1 MGRSAAAADQAP
13 PVAANQPPAA
23 NQIPPV
29 AVPVGNQPLP
39 AGQPGPNA
47 QSLEEDRLRA
57 QALASVTTSHSLVA
71 RALYDLPTL
80 TEKDYEIWV
89 TALGDALYG
98 AGMDALF
105 TVTSRQRDDEASPQD
120 VAACGLYP
128 DWQVQAAWKAIRR
141 SISPDSPVYAKSS
154 TIRRGDLK
162 GLIRTV
168 RFFFERNTVNVQ
180 HEILGKIRHTQ
191 QADYPNFRGYVA
203 ALEAHFI
210 RLAKM
215 GQALTDDFKRYFL
228 LEGLAEDFRRG
239 MHGTILAYETP
250 DGRPCSYEKAV
261 QLLTSWGDGQSSTSQ
276 RGRPD
281 TAMPVQS
288 AHQQVVRSPCLQFSR
303 RGRCKW
309 GKACRFLHV
318 DAPGRQSQV
327 HSHPPFKRGK
337 PAHSRVPTTKTRK
350 PPQSPKAKKPFQGQC
365 FRCGRHGNRKTSP
378 IQHLRVVMR
387 HAL

>member
-1 MGRSAAAADQAP
+1 M
-13 PVAANQPPAA
+13 
-23 NQIPPV
+23 
-29 AVPVGNQPLP
+29 
-39 AGQPGPNA
+39 
-47 QSLEEDRLRA
+47 
-57 QALASVTTSHSLVA
+57 
-71 RALYDLPTL
+71 
-80 TEKDYEIWV
+80 
-89 TALGDALYG
+89 
-98 AGMDALF
+98 
-105 TVTSRQRDDEASPQD
+105 
-120 VAACGLYP
+120 
-128 DWQVQAAWKAIRR
+128 
-141 SISPDSPVYAKSS
+141 
-154 TIRRGDLK
+154 
-162 GLIRTV
+162 
-168 RFFFERNTVNVQ
+168 Q

-191 QADYPNFRGYVA
+191 QADYPNFRGNVA
-203 ALEAHFI
+203 ALKAHFI

-318 DAPGRQSQV
+318 DAQAQACTLARANYEDAQASSVTEGKETFSRSVFSLWASWPSQGGLQGER
-327 HSHPPFKRGK
+327 PRPF
-337 PAHSRVPTTKTRK
+337 ST
-350 PPQSPKAKKPFQGQC
+350 
-365 FRCGRHGNRKTSP
+365 
-378 IQHLRVVMR
+378 
-387 HAL
+387 